1 MQIRLSIYYW
11 RFALVLALVLGV
23 LAGAN
28 LAAQATTS
36 LSLPDDPTTAALA
49 NNAWSLNANVHTRPS
64 LVLPVMT
71 ARPGDTIMAGLHL
84 VMDAGW
90 HTYWQNPGDSGEAT
104 TVHWDLPPGV
114 TADPIQWPL
123 PHKLTVATVT
133 TYAYEDE
140 VVLLVPLH
148 LATNLPPGP
157 LNLTAHL
164 TWLECQNVC
173 LPQKANVTASLTV
186 GNDTVP
192 SHDAPLIQQWQGQ
205 LPRED
210 GAFQFTAT
218 WDGPADGDTRAFTIS
233 ARPMGQPQPSVTQG
247 EFFPLAADNFDVPAN
262 TQLNVL
268 PSGDFVLHKTV
279 KKFSGDWPTQFSG
292 LVTYTRH
299 GQTHG
304 CNVILALAATTPLGP
319 TAASQDV
326 SASPLTS
333 LGWVLLSAFLGG
345 MILNLM
351 PCVLPVIAL
360 KILGFVNEAG
370 SAPRRV
376 RALGGVYT
384 LGVLMSFLVLAG
396 VVIGLKSA
404 GRLVGWGVQFSSP
417 AFLVGLTTLVT
428 LVALNL
434 FGLFEIVLGD
444 GAADAAGR
452 LVARRGWAGAFFN
465 GMLATALATPCTA
478 PFLGSALG
486 FAFAQPAAIILLVFL
501 AAGLGLAA
509 PYLVLSWNPA
519 WLKILPKP
527 GAWMEKFK
535 VAMGFP
541 VLASALWLFTLAA
554 DNLPKVGVLRFG
566 LFLIALAFAA
576 WIWGAFV
583 QRGTRRRGVAAIV
596 SLLLVLGAATYAW
609 MPAPEVIAWQPWS
622 TDAVAH
628 ARAEGH
634 PVLVDFTADWCLTC
648 QVNKKTSLEA
658 PSVRAKLSE
667 LGVVP
672 LVGDYTHSPD
682 DITRELNRYYRAGV
696 PLVLVFPADST
707 RAAEVLPE
715 VLTPQ
720 TVLDALQ
727 SAR

>member
-1 MQIRLSIYYW
+1 MQVRLSIRW
-11 RFALVLALVLGV
+11 RFALALALVLGV

-28 LAAQATTS
+28 PAARATTG
-36 LSLPDDPTTAALA
+36 LSLPDDLTGGGLA
-49 NNAWSLNANVHTRPS
+49 NGGWSLKANVHTRPT
-64 LVLPVMT
+64 LVLPVTT
-71 ARPGDTIMAGLHL
+71 ARPGDTVLAGLRL
-84 VMDAGW
+84 VMDSGW

-104 TVHWDLPPGV
+104 TVRWDLPSGV

-133 TYAYEDE
+133 TYAYENE

-157 LNLTAHL
+157 LNLKAHL

-173 LPQKANVTASLTV
+173 LPQKADVTASLTV
-186 GNDTVP
+186 GNDAVASP
-192 SHDAPLIQQWQGQ
+192 EASLIQQWQAQ

-218 WDGPADGDTRAFTIS
+218 WDCPADGDTRAFSIA
-233 ARPMGQPQPSVTQG
+233 ARPVGESRPPVTQA

-262 TQLNVL
+262 TQVNFS
-268 PSGDFVLHKTV
+268 PSGDFVLHKTI
-279 KKFSGDWPTQFSG
+279 KKFSGDWPTNLTG
-292 LVTYTRH
+292 LVTYTRD

-304 CNVILALAATTPLGP
+304 CMVTVALTATTSLVP
-319 TAASQDV
+319 TAASQDA
-326 SASPLTS
+326 SASTS
-333 LGWVLLSAFLGG
+333 PSLVWVLLSAFLGG

-396 VVIGLKSA
+396 LVIGLKSA

-417 AFLVGLTTLVT
+417 AFLVALTTLVT

-452 LVARRGWAGAFFN
+452 LTARRGWAGAFFN

-486 FAFAQPAAIILLVFL
+486 FAFAQPATIIVLVFL

-527 GAWMEKFK
+527 GVWMEKFK

-576 WIWGAFV
+576 WIWGTFV
-583 QRGTRRRGVAAIV
+583 QRGRRGRGVAAV
-596 SLLLVLGAATYAW
+596 ASVLLVFGAAAYAW
-609 MPAPEVIAWQPWS
+609 KPSPEVIAWQPWS
-622 TDAVAH
+622 ADAVAR
-628 ARAEGH
+628 ARAAGH

-658 PSVRAKLSE
+658 PSVRAKLAE

-682 DITRELNRYYRAGV
+682 DITRELNRYHRAGV
-696 PLVLVFPADST
+696 PLVLVYPADAT